1 MQNKFLRSELTKGS
15 SFILAFSFLAL
26 FSFQDAAGAA
36 FKVLASSGDF
46 FIIPHF
52 RKFVKSFFKV
62 SWSFF
67 FLPLWRSS
75 ARSSVS
81 LDQLASFSIIPHFQK
96 FVKRFLKVFRSF
108 WDLFLLLRSVVFL
121 VLTSSP
127 TPVRLGYRLCYYT
140 TFPSFCQEVF
150 EISFR
155 LPVLLYGF
163 SRSLPRLCDS
173 RPAWQRT
180 YLLYHISWALSRGFQ
195 KFLFAFF
202 SRPLLQK
209 LF

>member
-26 FSFQDAAGAA
+26 FSFQDAVGAA
-36 FKVLASSGDF
+36 FKVLTSSGDL

-52 RKFVKSFFKV
+52 RKFVKSFSKV

-67 FLPLWRSS
+67 CLCGVHQLTCLFLSISSQAFLLYHIFRSLS
-75 ARSSVS
+75 RG
-81 LDQLASFSIIPHFQK
+81 
-96 FVKRFLKVFRSF
+96 FLKVFKIFLRS
-108 WDLFLLLRSVVFL
+108 FLLLRSVVFL
-121 VLTSSP
+121 VLTSSL

-140 TFPSFCQEVF
+140 TFLSFCQEVF

-163 SRSLPRLCDS
+163 SCSLPRLCDS

-180 YLLYHISWALSRGFQ
+180 YLLYHISWALSRGFR
-195 KFLFAFF
+195 KFPFAFF
-202 SRPLLQK
+202 SRSLLQK